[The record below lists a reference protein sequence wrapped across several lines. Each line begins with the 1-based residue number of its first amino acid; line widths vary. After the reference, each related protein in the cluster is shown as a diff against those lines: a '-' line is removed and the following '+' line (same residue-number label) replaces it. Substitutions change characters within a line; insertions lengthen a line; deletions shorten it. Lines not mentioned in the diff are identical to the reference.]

1 MRTLSKCRQR
11 WRLLEKIKI
20 PIKALNT
27 SAAILFQRSLLIKP
41 KYHTDLASI
50 IGTNFILDK
59 IGEELLV
66 WIYVKH
72 TTEVVLDYESEIG
85 ELMEIILY
93 VEDMN
98 RQVSFYRD
106 QLGFKVV
113 NPQESK
119 DYGKEFWVE
128 LNTGSCSLALHAG
141 GKGRFGAD
149 APKIV
154 FRVKDILAARQ
165 QLLNLQVE
173 MEEIR
178 SAAPGVWVCDGA
190 DPEGNK
196 FSIESH
202 D

>member
-1 MRTLSKCRQR
+1 MD
-11 WRLLEKIKI
+11 
-20 PIKALNT
+20 T
-27 SAAILFQRSLLIKP
+27 SNK
-41 KYHTDLASI
+41 
-50 IGTNFILDK
+50 
-59 IGEELLV
+59 
-66 WIYVKH
+66 
-72 TTEVVLDYESEIG
+72 IG
-85 ELMEIILY
+85 ELMEIIIY

-113 NPQESK
+113 TPQESG

-128 LNTGSCSLALHAG
+128 LDTGACSLALHAG
-141 GKGRFGAD
+141 GKKRFGED
-149 APKIV
+149 APKFV
-154 FRVKDILAARQ
+154 FRVQDILAARMQLMNQ
-165 QLLNLQVE
+165 QVV
-173 MEEIR
+173 MGEIR

>member
-1 MRTLSKCRQR
+1 MNNKS
-11 WRLLEKIKI
+11 
-20 PIKALNT
+20 
-27 SAAILFQRSLLIKP
+27 
-41 KYHTDLASI
+41 
-50 IGTNFILDK
+50 G
-59 IGEELLV
+59 
-66 WIYVKH
+66 
-72 TTEVVLDYESEIG
+72 IG

-98 RQVSFYRD
+98 RQLSFYRD

-113 NPQESK
+113 NPQESA

-128 LNTGSCSLALHAG
+128 LDTGSCSLALHAG
-141 GKGRFGAD
+141 GKSRFGAD
-149 APKIV
+149 APKFV

-165 QLLNLQVE
+165 ELLNLEVE
-173 MEEIR
+173 MGEIR

>member
-1 MRTLSKCRQR
+1 M
-11 WRLLEKIKI
+11 
-20 PIKALNT
+20 
-27 SAAILFQRSLLIKP
+27 
-41 KYHTDLASI
+41 D
-50 IGTNFILDK
+50 TNK
-59 IGEELLV
+59 
-66 WIYVKH
+66 K
-72 TTEVVLDYESEIG
+72 IG
-85 ELMEIILY
+85 ELMEIIIY

-113 NPQESK
+113 TPQESG

-128 LNTGSCSLALHAG
+128 LDTGACSLALHAG
-141 GKGRFGAD
+141 GKKRFGED
-149 APKIV
+149 APKFV
-154 FRVKDILAARQ
+154 FRVQDILAARMQLINQ
-165 QLLNLQVE
+165 QVV
-173 MEEIR
+173 MGEIR